1 MADVWQTPVFRA
13 LEEPVTRL
21 VGDKTGKAFEVLSIR
36 TVHDVLRH
44 MPRHLMSGTDTTDL
58 SQLMDDYRRGVVD
71 DYVAVMARIASLK
84 PAGDP
89 SRLRLE
95 VRLTDGT
102 GFLDVTFFGK
112 KHMIDYW
119 QKLLSRSER
128 GIFAGKLG
136 WFRDRPQLAHPA
148 FAMDTA
154 DGYIG
159 SADSMRVARQVMK
172 SSYIGLYPQS
182 SKLPTWTISECAELA
197 INHIAGLGDALPEWV
212 RDAADV
218 IDFEAACRAV
228 HLPTSREE
236 HAAGRRRLIFDE
248 AFATQVAMAYR
259 RADSR
264 LHRARPRPRRTSGLL
279 DAFDA
284 RLPFVLTEQQ
294 QAVSEVIFAELDR
307 TRPMQR
313 LLQGEVGSGKTVVAL
328 RAMLTVVDGGGQAV
342 LLAPTEV
349 LAQQHLAT
357 VRELLGDLGAGAT
370 LGAPEMA
377 TDVVLLT
384 GSTPASQRRDL
395 LDKIAS
401 GAAGVVIGTH
411 ALLDQRIDFAD
422 LGLVVVDEQHRF
434 GVEQRNALGVR
445 ADQHPHVLVM
455 TATPIPR
462 SVAMTVFGDL
472 DVSTITELPGG
483 RADVTTTVVDQVTRP
498 AWVDRAWQRVAEEVA
513 QGRQAF
519 VITPRIT
526 AKDDAGGASVEEMYE
541 KLSSGPLAACKVGM
555 LHGRLAADEKADV
568 MRRFAAGALDVLV
581 ATTVVEVGVDVPN
594 ATVMVVCDAESF
606 GISQLHQLRGR
617 IGRGSHPGV
626 CLLLTSAEE
635 GTNARERLNAVAST
649 RDGFVLSEVD
659 LSQRREGD
667 VLGSSQSGTRSSL
680 RLLRVLEHAEDI
692 ALARTLAEQ
701 VVERDPQLTDPGVR
715 DYVTQIERLAEGE
728 WQEAT

>member
-1 MADVWQTPVFRA
+1 VWQTPVYRA

-21 VGDKTGKAFEVLSIR
+21 VGDKTGKAFEVLGIR

-58 SQLMDDYRRGVVD
+58 SQLMEDYRRGVGD
-71 DYVAVMARIASLK
+71 DYVAVMAKVASVK
-84 PAGDP
+84 QAGDP

-154 DGYIG
+154 GGWVG
-159 SADSMRVARQVMK
+159 SADSMRVARQVTR

-182 SKLPTWTISECAELA
+182 AKLPTWTISECAELA
-197 INHIAGLGDALPEWV
+197 TEHIAGLDDALPEWV

-218 IDFEAACRAV
+218 IDFEAAVRAV
-228 HLPTSREE
+228 HAPTSREE

-259 RADSR
+259 RQDAR
-264 LHRARPRPRRTSGLL
+264 LHKARAWPRRSGGLL

-284 RLPFVLTEQQ
+284 RLPFTLTEQQ
-294 QAVSEVIFAELDR
+294 VAVSEELFSEVGR
-307 TRPMQR
+307 ARPMQR

-328 RAMLTVVDGGGQAV
+328 RAMLTVVDGGGQTV

-357 VRELLGDLGAGAT
+357 VRGLLGELGAGAT
-370 LGAPEMA
+370 LGAPDGA

-384 GSTPASQRRDL
+384 GSTPAAQRRDV

-401 GAAGVVIGTH
+401 GEAGIVIGTH
-411 ALLDQRIDFAD
+411 ALLEQRVEFAE

-434 GVEQRNALGVR
+434 GVEQRNALGTR
-445 ADQHPHVLVM
+445 AGQHPHVLVM

-472 DVSTITELPGG
+472 EVSTITELPLG
-483 RADVTTTVVDQVTRP
+483 RAEISTTVVDQVARP

-526 AKDDAGGASVEEMYE
+526 AKDDAVGASVEEMYA
-541 KLSSGPLAACKVGM
+541 KLSSGPLSAVRVAM
-555 LHGRLAADEKADV
+555 LHGRLPADEKSDV
-568 MRRFAAGALDVLV
+568 MRRFAAGDLDVLV

-594 ATVMVVCDAESF
+594 ATMMVVCDAESF

-626 CLLLTSAEE
+626 CLLITSAEV
-635 GTNARERLNAVAST
+635 GTNARERLDAVAAT
-649 RDGFVLSEVD
+649 RDGFVLSDVD
-659 LSQRREGD
+659 LQQRREGD
-667 VLGSSQSGTRSSL
+667 VLGSSQSGGRSSL
-680 RLLRVLEHAEDI
+680 RLLRVLEHADEI
-692 ALARTLAEQ
+692 ALARRLAEQ
-701 VVERDPQLTDPGVR
+701 VVERDPGLGDPGVR
-715 DYVTQIERLAEGE
+715 DYVTQVELLAEGE

>member
-1 MADVWQTPVFRA
+1 MADVWQTAVYRA
-13 LEEPVTRL
+13 LEEPVSRL
-21 VGDKTGKAFEVLSIR
+21 VGDKTGKAFDALGIR

-44 MPRHLMSGTDTTDL
+44 MPRHLMSGTDTSDL
-58 SQLMDDYRRGVVD
+58 AQLMDDYRRGVGD
-71 DYVAVMARIASLK
+71 DYVAVMANVASVK
-84 PAGDP
+84 QAGDP
-89 SRLRLE
+89 SRMRLE

-154 DGYIG
+154 SGWVG
-159 SADSMRVARQVMK
+159 SADSMRVARQVTR

-182 SKLPTWTISECAELA
+182 ARLPTWTISECAELA
-197 INHIAGLGDALPEWV
+197 IEHIAGLGDALPEWV

-228 HLPTSREE
+228 HSPTSREE

-259 RADSR
+259 RQDAR
-264 LHRARPRPRRTSGLL
+264 LHHARPWLRRTGGLL

-284 RLPFVLTEQQ
+284 RLPFTLTEQQ
-294 QAVSEVIFAELDR
+294 EAVSDELFADIGR
-307 TRPMQR
+307 PRPMQR

-328 RAMLTVVDGGGQAV
+328 RAMLAVVDGGGQTV
-342 LLAPTEV
+342 LMAPTEV
-349 LAQQHLAT
+349 LAQQHYAT
-357 VRELLGDLGAGAT
+357 VRGLLGDLGAGPT
-370 LGAPEMA
+370 LGAPDGA

-384 GSTPASQRRDL
+384 GSTTAARRREVL
-395 LDKIAS
+395 AKIAS
-401 GAAGVVIGTH
+401 GDAGIVIGTH
-411 ALLDQRIDFAD
+411 ALLEQRVEFAE

-434 GVEQRNALGVR
+434 GVEQRNALGAR
-445 ADQHPHVLVM
+445 GDQHPHVLVM

-472 DVSTITELPGG
+472 EVSTITELPLG
-483 RADVTTTVVDQVTRP
+483 RAEISTTVVDQVARP
-498 AWVDRAWQRVAEEVA
+498 GWVDRAWQRVAEEVA

-526 AKDDAGGASVEEMYE
+526 ARDDATGASVEEMYV
-541 KLSSGPLAACKVGM
+541 KLSTGPLAGVRVGM
-555 LHGRLAADEKADV
+555 LHGRLPADEKTDV

-594 ATVMVVCDAESF
+594 ATMMVVCDSESF

-626 CLLLTSAEE
+626 CLLLTGAEA
-635 GTNARERLNAVAST
+635 GTNARDRLDAVAAT

-659 LSQRREGD
+659 LAQRREGD
-667 VLGSSQSGTRSSL
+667 VLGSSQSGGRSSL
-680 RLLRVLEHAEDI
+680 RLLRVLEHADEI
-692 ALARTLAEQ
+692 ALARGLAET

-715 DYVTQIERLAEGE
+715 DYVTQVERLAEGE

>member
-1 MADVWQTPVFRA
+1 MWQTPLYRA

-21 VGDKTGKAFEVLSIR
+21 VGDKTGKAFEVLGIR

-58 SQLMDDYRRGVVD
+58 AQLMDDYRRGVVD
-71 DYVAVMARIASLK
+71 DYVAIMAKIASVK
-84 PAGDP
+84 QAGDP

-154 DGYIG
+154 GGWVG
-159 SADSMRVARQVMK
+159 SADSMRVARQVTR

-182 SKLPTWTISECAELA
+182 AKLPTWTISECAELA
-197 INHIAGLGDALPEWV
+197 TEHIAGLDDALPEWV

-218 IDFEAACRAV
+218 IDFEAAVRAV
-228 HLPTSREE
+228 HAPTSREE

-259 RADSR
+259 RQDAR
-264 LHRARPRPRRTSGLL
+264 LHKARAWPRRSGGLL

-284 RLPFVLTEQQ
+284 RLPFTLTEQQ
-294 QAVSEVIFAELDR
+294 VAVSEELFSEVGR
-307 TRPMQR
+307 ARPMQR

-328 RAMLTVVDGGGQAV
+328 RAMLTVVDGGGQTV

-357 VRELLGDLGAGAT
+357 VRGLLGELGAGAT
-370 LGAPEMA
+370 LGAPDGA

-384 GSTPASQRRDL
+384 GSTPAAQRRDV

-401 GAAGVVIGTH
+401 GEAGIVIGTH
-411 ALLDQRIDFAD
+411 ALLEQRVEFAE

-434 GVEQRNALGVR
+434 GVEQRNALGTR
-445 ADQHPHVLVM
+445 AGQHPHVLVM

-472 DVSTITELPGG
+472 EVSTITELPLG
-483 RADVTTTVVDQVTRP
+483 RAEISTTVVDQVARP

-526 AKDDAGGASVEEMYE
+526 AKDDAVGASVEEMYA
-541 KLSSGPLAACKVGM
+541 KLSSGPLSAVRVAM
-555 LHGRLAADEKADV
+555 LHGRLPADEKSDV
-568 MRRFAAGALDVLV
+568 MRRFAAGDLDVLV

-594 ATVMVVCDAESF
+594 ATMMVVCDAESF

-626 CLLLTSAEE
+626 CLLITSAEV
-635 GTNARERLNAVAST
+635 GTNARERLDAVAAT
-649 RDGFVLSEVD
+649 RDGFVLSDVD
-659 LSQRREGD
+659 LQQRREGD
-667 VLGSSQSGTRSSL
+667 VLGSSQSGGRSSL
-680 RLLRVLEHAEDI
+680 RLLRVLEHADEI
-692 ALARTLAEQ
+692 ALARRLAEQ
-701 VVERDPQLTDPGVR
+701 VVERDPGLGDPGVR
-715 DYVTQIERLAEGE
+715 DYVTQVELLAEGE

>member
-1 MADVWQTPVFRA
+1 MVDVWQTPLFRA
-13 LEEPVTRL
+13 LEEPVSRL
-21 VGDKTGKAFEVLSIR
+21 VGDKTGKAFEALGIR

-44 MPRHLMSGTDTTDL
+44 LPRHLMSGTDTTDL
-58 SQLMDDYRRGVVD
+58 RQLMDDYRRGVVD
-71 DYVAVMARIASLK
+71 DYVAIAANVASLEK
-84 PAGDP
+84 KGAEP
-89 SRLRLE
+89 RQRLE
-95 VRLTDGT
+95 VKLTDGT
-102 GFLDVTFFGK
+102 GYLDVTFFGK
-112 KHMIDYW
+112 KYAIEYW
-119 QKLLSRSER
+119 QKLLSRPGR

-136 WFRDRPQLAHPA
+136 WFRDKPQLAHPA
-148 FAMDTA
+148 FVIDTP
-154 DGYIG
+154 DGFVG
-159 SADSMRVARQVMK
+159 SAESQRVARQVTR
-172 SSYIGLYPQS
+172 SSYLGLYPQS
-182 SKLPTWTISECAELA
+182 AKLPTWTISECAELA
-197 INHIAGLGDALPEWV
+197 VAQIAGLPDALSEWI
-212 RDAADV
+212 RDEADV

-259 RADSR
+259 RADAR
-264 LHRARPRPRRTSGLL
+264 THLARARGRRTGGLL

-284 RLPFVLTEQQ
+284 RLPFVLTPQQ
-294 QAVSEVIFAELDR
+294 VAVSDELFAELDR

-328 RAMLTVVDGGGQAV
+328 RAMLAVVDSGGQAV

-357 VRELLGDLGAGAT
+357 VRTLLGDLGAGST
-370 LGAPEMA
+370 LGAPDDA

-384 GSTPASQRRDL
+384 GSTPAAQRRGV

-401 GAAGVVIGTH
+401 GEAGIVIGTH
-411 ALLDQRIDFAD
+411 ALLDNRVEFAD

-434 GVEQRNALGVR
+434 GVEQRNELGSR

-472 DVSTITELPGG
+472 DVSTITEPPVG
-483 RADVTTTVVDQVTRP
+483 RADVATTVVDQVARP
-498 AWVDRAWQRVAEEVA
+498 GWVDRAWQRVAEEVSH
-513 QGRQAF
+513 GRQAF

-526 AKDDAGGASVEEMYE
+526 AAEGAGASVEEMYE
-541 KLSSGPLAACKVGM
+541 RLSSGALAGVRVAA
-555 LHGRLAADEKADV
+555 LHGRMSADEKADV
-568 MRRFAAGALDVLV
+568 MGRFAAGRIDVLV

-594 ATVMVVCDAESF
+594 ASMMVVCDAESF

-626 CLLLTSAEE
+626 CLLLTSAPA
-635 GTNARERLNAVAST
+635 GTTARDRLDAVAST
-649 RDGFVLSEVD
+649 RDGFLLSEVD
-659 LSQRREGD
+659 LAQRREGD
-667 VLGSSQSGTRSSL
+667 VLGSSQSGSRTSL
-680 RLLRVLEHAEDI
+680 RLLRVLDHAEDI
-692 ALARTLAEQ
+692 AIARALAER
-701 VVERDPQLTDPGVR
+701 VVADDPEMTDPGIR
-715 DYVTQIERLAEGE
+715 DYVTQIERLAQGE

>member
-1 MADVWQTPVFRA
+1 MYRA

-21 VGDKTGKAFEVLSIR
+21 VGDKTGKAFEVLGIR

-58 SQLMDDYRRGVVD
+58 AQLMDDYRRGVVD
-71 DYVAVMARIASLK
+71 DYVAIMAKIASVK
-84 PAGDP
+84 QAGDP

-154 DGYIG
+154 GGWVG
-159 SADSMRVARQVMK
+159 SAASMRVARQVTR

-182 SKLPTWTISECAELA
+182 AKLPTWTISECAELA
-197 INHIAGLGDALPEWV
+197 TEHIAGLDDALPEWV

-218 IDFEAACRAV
+218 IDFEAAVRAV
-228 HLPTSREE
+228 HAPTSREE

-259 RADSR
+259 RQDAR
-264 LHRARPRPRRTSGLL
+264 LHKARAWPRRSGGLL

-284 RLPFVLTEQQ
+284 RLPFTLTEQQ
-294 QAVSEVIFAELDR
+294 VAVSEELFSEVGR
-307 TRPMQR
+307 ARPMQR

-328 RAMLTVVDGGGQAV
+328 RAMLTVVDGGGQTV

-357 VRELLGDLGAGAT
+357 VRGLLGELGAGAT
-370 LGAPEMA
+370 LGAPDGA

-384 GSTPASQRRDL
+384 GSTPAAQRRDV

-401 GAAGVVIGTH
+401 GEAGIVIGTH
-411 ALLDQRIDFAD
+411 ALLEQRVEFAE

-434 GVEQRNALGVR
+434 GVEQRNALGTR
-445 ADQHPHVLVM
+445 AGQHPHVLVM

-472 DVSTITELPGG
+472 EVSTITELPLG
-483 RADVTTTVVDQVTRP
+483 RAEISTTVVDQVARS

-526 AKDDAGGASVEEMYE
+526 AKDDAVGASVEEMYA
-541 KLSSGPLAACKVGM
+541 KLSSGPLSAVRVAM
-555 LHGRLAADEKADV
+555 LHGRLPADEKSDV
-568 MRRFAAGALDVLV
+568 MRRFAAGDLDVLV

-594 ATVMVVCDAESF
+594 ATMMVVCDAESF

-626 CLLLTSAEE
+626 CLLITSAEV
-635 GTNARERLNAVAST
+635 GTNARERLDAVAAT

-659 LSQRREGD
+659 LQQRREGD
-667 VLGSSQSGTRSSL
+667 VLGSSQSGGRSSL
-680 RLLRVLEHAEDI
+680 RLLRVLEHADEI
-692 ALARTLAEQ
+692 ALARRLAEQ
-701 VVERDPQLTDPGVR
+701 VVERDPGLGDPGVR
-715 DYVTQIERLAEGE
+715 DYVTQVELLAEGE

>member
-1 MADVWQTPVFRA
+1 
-13 LEEPVTRL
+13 
-21 VGDKTGKAFEVLSIR
+21 
-36 TVHDVLRH
+36 
-44 MPRHLMSGTDTTDL
+44 
-58 SQLMDDYRRGVVD
+58 MDDYRRGVVD
-71 DYVAVMARIASLK
+71 DYVAIMAKIASVK
-84 PAGDP
+84 QAGDP

-154 DGYIG
+154 GGWVG
-159 SADSMRVARQVMK
+159 SADSMRVARQVTR

-182 SKLPTWTISECAELA
+182 AKLPTWTISECAELA
-197 INHIAGLGDALPEWV
+197 TEHIAGLDDALPEWV

-218 IDFEAACRAV
+218 IDFEAAVRAV
-228 HLPTSREE
+228 HAPTSREE

-259 RADSR
+259 RQDAR
-264 LHRARPRPRRTSGLL
+264 LHKARAWPRRSGGLL

-284 RLPFVLTEQQ
+284 RLPFTLTEQQ
-294 QAVSEVIFAELDR
+294 VAVSEELFSEVGR
-307 TRPMQR
+307 ARPMQR

-328 RAMLTVVDGGGQAV
+328 RAMLTVVDGGGQTV

-357 VRELLGDLGAGAT
+357 VRGLLGELGAGAT
-370 LGAPEMA
+370 LGAPDGA

-384 GSTPASQRRDL
+384 GSTPAAQRRDV

-401 GAAGVVIGTH
+401 GEAGIVIGTH
-411 ALLDQRIDFAD
+411 ALLEQRVEFAE

-434 GVEQRNALGVR
+434 GVEQRNALGTR
-445 ADQHPHVLVM
+445 AGQHPHVLVM

-472 DVSTITELPGG
+472 EVSTITELPLG
-483 RADVTTTVVDQVTRP
+483 RAEISTTVVDQVARP

-526 AKDDAGGASVEEMYE
+526 AKDDAVGASVEEMYA
-541 KLSSGPLAACKVGM
+541 KLSSGPLSAVRVAM
-555 LHGRLAADEKADV
+555 LHGRLPADEKSDA
-568 MRRFAAGALDVLV
+568 MRRFAAGDLDVLV

-594 ATVMVVCDAESF
+594 ATMMVVCDAESF

-626 CLLLTSAEE
+626 CLLITSAEV
-635 GTNARERLNAVAST
+635 GTNARERLDAVAAT

-659 LSQRREGD
+659 LQQRREGD
-667 VLGSSQSGTRSSL
+667 VLGSSQSGGRSSL
-680 RLLRVLEHAEDI
+680 RLLRVLEHADEI
-692 ALARTLAEQ
+692 ALARRLAEQ
-701 VVERDPQLTDPGVR
+701 VVERDPGLGDPGVR
-715 DYVTQIERLAEGE
+715 DYVTQVELLAEGE

>member
-1 MADVWQTPVFRA
+1 MWQTPLYRA

-21 VGDKTGKAFEVLSIR
+21 VGDKTGKAFEVLGIR

-58 SQLMDDYRRGVVD
+58 AQLMDDYRRGVVD
-71 DYVAVMARIASLK
+71 DYVAIMAKIASVK
-84 PAGDP
+84 QAGDP

-154 DGYIG
+154 GGWVG
-159 SADSMRVARQVMK
+159 SADSMRVARQVTR

-182 SKLPTWTISECAELA
+182 AKLPTWTISECAELA
-197 INHIAGLGDALPEWV
+197 TEHIAGLDDALPEWV

-218 IDFEAACRAV
+218 IDFEAAVRAV
-228 HLPTSREE
+228 HAPTSREE

-259 RADSR
+259 RQDAR
-264 LHRARPRPRRTSGLL
+264 LHKARAWPRRSGGLL

-284 RLPFVLTEQQ
+284 RLPFTLTEQQ
-294 QAVSEVIFAELDR
+294 VAVSEELFSEVGR
-307 TRPMQR
+307 ARPMQR

-328 RAMLTVVDGGGQAV
+328 RAMLTVVDGGGQTV

-357 VRELLGDLGAGAT
+357 VRGLLGELGAGAT
-370 LGAPEMA
+370 LGAPDGA

-384 GSTPASQRRDL
+384 GSTPAAQRRDV

-401 GAAGVVIGTH
+401 GEAGIVIGTH
-411 ALLDQRIDFAD
+411 ALLEQRVEFAE

-434 GVEQRNALGVR
+434 GVEQRNALGTR
-445 ADQHPHVLVM
+445 AGQHPHVLVM

-472 DVSTITELPGG
+472 EVSTITELPLG
-483 RADVTTTVVDQVTRP
+483 RAEISTTVVDQVARP

-526 AKDDAGGASVEEMYE
+526 AKDDAVGASVEEMYA
-541 KLSSGPLAACKVGM
+541 KLSSGPLSAVRVAM
-555 LHGRLAADEKADV
+555 LHGRLPADEKSDV
-568 MRRFAAGALDVLV
+568 MRRFAAGDLDVLV

-594 ATVMVVCDAESF
+594 ATMMVVCDAESF

-626 CLLLTSAEE
+626 CLLITSAEE
-635 GTNARERLNAVAST
+635 GTNARERLDAVAAT

-659 LSQRREGD
+659 LQQRREGD
-667 VLGSSQSGTRSSL
+667 VLGSSQSGGRSSL
-680 RLLRVLEHAEDI
+680 RLLRVLEHADEI
-692 ALARTLAEQ
+692 ALARRLAEQ
-701 VVERDPQLTDPGVR
+701 VVERDPGLGDPGVR
-715 DYVTQIERLAEGE
+715 DYVTQVELLAEGE